1 LQLCAVLSLA
11 LLAGPAVHADV
22 LVGGMSGN
30 DTTAA
35 NPVIRFGDNGNAP
48 LSTFYTDFTGER
60 LQTPFALAY
69 EPTENV
75 VYVSDFYGQAVRV
88 YAADASGNLTSLRY
102 FKSPLLGQPRRVAIS
117 AAHDE
122 LLTIAS
128 LCCVAAYA
136 RTASGNS
143 VAASRFIQWG
153 GLSGSVTRLD
163 NPADLALRSSSDE
176 LIVAEYGPAGG
187 VLLFFDRTASGNAAP
202 TRTIEGAQTLLGL
215 GVIGV
220 SYDAAHDEIIA
231 LVAADATTAA
241 SRIVTFS
248 GSATGNAAPLRAIEG
263 ASTLLVAGSSIDY
276 DAAHGLIYVSE
287 GGYNGYPARV
297 LAFPRAANGDTT
309 PARSIC
315 SALLPQNPIGIAAV
329 PPGPTIFRDNF
340 EPTGC

>member
-1 LQLCAVLSLA
+1 MLGGA
-11 LLAGPAVHADV
+11 AVHADV

-30 DTTAA
+30 DTMAA
-35 NPVIRFGDNGNAP
+35 NPVIRFADNGNAAP
-48 LSTFYTDFTGER
+48 LSTFYTDFVGER
-60 LQTPFALAY
+60 LQTPFAFAY

-117 AAHDE
+117 VAHDE
-122 LLTIAS
+122 LLTVAS
-128 LCCVAAYA
+128 LCCLAAYA

-143 VAASRFIQWG
+143 VAALRFVQWG
-153 GLSGSVTRLD
+153 GLSGSVTRLN
-163 NPADLALRSSSDE
+163 NPADVALRNSSDE
-176 LIVAEYGPAGG
+176 MIVAEYSPAGG
-187 VLLFFDRTASGNAAP
+187 VLLFFDRVASGNAAP

-215 GVIGV
+215 SVIGV

-231 LVAADATTAA
+231 LVEADGTTAA

-248 GSATGNAAPLRAIEG
+248 GSASGNVAPLRSIEG
-263 ASTLLVAGSSIDY
+263 ASTLLVAGSAIDY
-276 DAAHGLIYVSE
+276 DAVHGLIYVSE
-287 GGYNGYPARV
+287 GGYNGNPARV
-297 LAFPRAANGDTT
+297 LAFSRTANGNAT

-315 SALLPQNPIGIAAV
+315 GALPPENPIGVAVV
-329 PPGPTIFRDNF
+329 PPGGTFFKDSF

>member
-1 LQLCAVLSLA
+1 MLGSAN
-11 LLAGPAVHADV
+11 VHADV
-22 LVGGMSGN
+22 LVGGMSGI

-35 NPVIRFGDNGNAP
+35 NPVIRFADSGNAAR
-48 LSTFYTDFTGER
+48 LSSFYTDVVGER
-60 LQTPFALAY
+60 LQTPFSFAY

-143 VAASRFIQWG
+143 VAALRYIQWG

-163 NPADLALRSSSDE
+163 NPADLALRNSSDE
-176 LIVAEYGPAGG
+176 MIVAEYGPAGG
-187 VLLFFDRTASGNAAP
+187 VLLFFDRAASGNAAP
-202 TRTIEGAQTLLGL
+202 TRTIEGAQTMLGL
-215 GVIGV
+215 AVIGV
-220 SYDAAHDEIIA
+220 SYDAVHDEIIA
-231 LVAADATTAA
+231 LVQADGLTSAG
-241 SRIVTFS
+241 RIVTFS
-248 GSATGNAAPLRAIEG
+248 GSASGNAAPLRSIDG
-263 ASTLLVAGSSIDY
+263 ASTLLIAGSAIDY

-297 LAFPRAANGDTT
+297 LAFPRTANGDTT
-309 PARSIC
+309 PERSIC
-315 SALLPQNPIGIAAV
+315 SALLPENPIGVAAV
-329 PPGPTIFRDNF
+329 PPGDMIFKGSF